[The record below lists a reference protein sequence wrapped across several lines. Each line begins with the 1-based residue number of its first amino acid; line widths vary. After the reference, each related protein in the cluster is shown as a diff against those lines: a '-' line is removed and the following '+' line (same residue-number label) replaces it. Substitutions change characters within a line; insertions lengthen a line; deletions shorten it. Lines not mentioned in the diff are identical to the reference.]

1 MSRRFRP
8 GRCGRGDRDGGWSSL
23 SYDASA
29 DQYVYTWKTSKSWA
43 GKCYRFE
50 LGLDDDTSHTFD
62 VQFKR

>member
-1 MSRRFRP
+1 MSRRFCP
-8 GRCGRGDRDGGWSSL
+8 VDAVEETVTAGGSSL
-23 SYDASA
+23 SYDAGA